1 MIDLYNKTSFG
12 SSRLITNN
20 YSTSFSLG
28 IRALA
33 KKHQDPIRAIY
44 GFVRVADEIVDTFH
58 QYNKKELLTE
68 FKKDTYLAIERGIS
82 TNPILHSF
90 QLVVNEYQIDHQ
102 LIEAFLESMEMDL
115 YYTEHP
121 LERYNKY
128 IYGSAEVVGLMC
140 LYVFCD
146 GNKEQFESLKF
157 GAKKLGAAFQKINFL
172 RDLKSDI
179 DERGRL
185 YFPNLKNIQHFDYE
199 TKMSIEKDIE
209 NDFKDALVAIKQLPI
224 SSKFGV
230 YIAYIYFFQLLKNIK
245 KLKPKHVLEK
255 RIRVSTPMKLFLFV
269 ESWMRF
275 RLNVM

>member
-1 MIDLYNKTSFG
+1 MIELYNKISIHTS
-12 SSRLITNN
+12 SNITST

-33 KKHQDPIRAIY
+33 NKHQNPIKAVY

-58 QYNKKELLTE
+58 QYNKQELLTE
-68 FKKDTYLAIERGIS
+68 FRSETFKAIERGIS
-82 TNPILHSF
+82 TNPVLHSF
-90 QLVVNEYQIDHQ
+90 QQVVNQYGIERH

-140 LYVFCD
+140 LYIFCD
-146 GNKEQFESLKF
+146 GQKSKYEELES

-185 YFPNLKNIQHFDYE
+185 YFPNLKNVMYFDYE
-199 TKMSIEKDIE
+199 TKVSIEKDIE
-209 NDFKDALVAIKQLPI
+209 SDFREALVAIKQLPI
-224 SSKFGV
+224 SSRFGV

-245 KLKPKHVLEK
+245 KLKPKSVLEK
-255 RIRVSTPMKLFLFV
+255 RIRVSNPMKVFLFV
-269 ESWMRF
+269 QGWMRF
-275 RLNVM
+275 RFNLL